1 MAQQINLKLPTSTIV
16 TDADRAGYFARIT
29 GRILAATGVVLLVAL
44 VLAAELRLTPEQQM
58 DLLGA
63 ETHTF

>member
-16 TDADRAGYFARIT
+16 TDADRAGYFAGIT
-29 GRILAATGVVLLVAL
+29 GRILAAMAVVLLVAL